1 MLQFMRNQA
10 RSWFIKI
17 LLGAIIVVFVA
28 YFGSMTSG
36 RGGEAIATVNGKPI
50 TYGEFQTEYRNM
62 LDMLRQYYQGALTD
76 EMLKQLNLK
85 QQAFEKILNRAVI
98 NEMAGMLHISV
109 TEGEIR
115 QAIASYPAFQKDGA
129 FSQEYYQRILRQN
142 KLSAEDFEAMQKNG
156 ILAEKLRILI
166 AEGALVSDLEA
177 KEFYRLQNE
186 KINLQF
192 VKLSPEMFHGR
203 VKYSDSDLE
212 KHLKDNP
219 EAFRVREKVQV
230 QYVIFSAPDLAGTA
244 EVTEDEINK
253 FYAAYG
259 RKYAKSGKTPPLSEI
274 RGKIISEIKS
284 VRGMDAASR
293 EAKKAYETIYQENNF
308 EEYAKKGNLRIHST
322 DVFTKDS
329 IPAEI
334 RELKDISSLLFSL
347 KKDEVTPPVPSEKG
361 YYLFRLVSLK
371 PSYIPALN
379 EVRKSVENSLINTE
393 AAKLAAA
400 EADKLLDELKKGA
413 DFKKACS
420 DKGLKIAETGM
431 FVAGTPKI
439 PNLGDSRDLSLSLSQ
454 LSEKNPY
461 PGKVFAVNNI
471 PVIVKFKERQLADE
485 KGFNKDALK
494 SALTRAKENSLYQ
507 AWLNQAKDDLAK
519 SGKLKIIKDI
529 KDL

>member
-1 MLQFMRNQA
+1 MLQFMRKQA
-10 RSWFIKI
+10 KGWFVKI
-17 LLGAIIVVFVA
+17 LLGAIIVVFVL
-28 YFGSMTSG
+28 YFGSMG
-36 RGGEAIATVNGKPI
+36 GGKGGESIATVNGKPI

-62 LDMLRQYYQGALTD
+62 IDMLRQYYQGTLTD

-85 QQAFEKILNRAVI
+85 QQAFDKILNRAVI
-98 NEMAGMLHISV
+98 NEMAGRLHISV

-129 FSQEYYQRILRQN
+129 FSQEYYQRILKQN
-142 KLSAEDFEAMQKNG
+142 KLSAEDFEAMQRNG
-156 ILAEKLRILI
+156 ILAEKIRRLI
-166 AEGALVSDLEA
+166 AEGAVVSDLEA

-192 VKLSPEMFHGR
+192 VKFSPEFFHSR

-219 EAFRVREKVQV
+219 EGFRVQEKIQV
-230 QYVIFSAPDLAGTA
+230 QYIIFSASDLAGTA
-244 EVTEDEINK
+244 EITEDEINN
-253 FYAAYG
+253 FYSLYG
-259 RKYAKSGKTPPLSEI
+259 RKYAKGGKTPPLSEI
-274 RGKIISEIKS
+274 KGKIIGEIKS

-293 EAKKAYETIYQENNF
+293 ESKKAYETIYQENNF

-334 RELKDISSLLFSL
+334 RELKDVSSQLFSL
-347 KKDEVTPPVPSEKG
+347 KKDEVAPPVPSEKG

-371 PSYIPALN
+371 PSYVPSLN
-379 EVRKSVENSLINTE
+379 EAKRSVENSYINAE
-393 AAKLAAA
+393 AAKLAGA
-400 EADKLLDELKKGA
+400 EADRLLGELKKGA
-413 DFKKACS
+413 DFGKLCS
-420 DKGLKIAETGM
+420 DNGLKVSETGM
-431 FVAGTPKI
+431 FIAGSPKI
-439 PNLGDSRDLSLSLSQ
+439 PNIGDSRDLSFSLSQ

-461 PGKVFAVNNI
+461 PGKVFAVNGV

-494 SALTRAKENSLYQ
+494 AALMRAKENSLYE
-507 AWLNQAKDDLAK
+507 AWLNQAKEDLGK
-519 SGKLKIIKDI
+519 SGKLKIIKDV